1 MLLRLNDPAFY
12 ATGILLAGAMIFTPI
27 VLAYRQ
33 QADGAQNIIESGIE
47 AGFDRLQSL
56 VAGPGIATSVTVNAS
71 GGQSVVVLAE
81 NRLGD
86 PVIVSSA
93 GAFIP
98 LTRRE
103 LEVVQGHSLLVEYH
117 VSAAPGSEADQVHL
131 GLFQRGIGQ
140 NGWQLAD
147 IPADGQPIAVTLTP
161 PQCEAEYFFI
171 GLWPETLGEPGAIQ
185 LDRIRIEMLEPIEC
199 GGQ

>member
-12 ATGILLAGAMIFTPI
+12 AIGILLAGAMIFAPI

-33 QADGAQNIIESGIE
+33 QADGMQNIIESGID

-56 VAGPGIATSVTVNAS
+56 VAGPGIVTSVAANAN

-103 LEVVQGHSLLVEYH
+103 LEVVQGHSLQVEFH
-117 VSAAPGSEADQVHL
+117 VSAAPGSEAGQVNL

-140 NGWQLAD
+140 NGWQLVD
-147 IPADGQPIAVTLTP
+147 IPADGQPISVTLTP

-171 GLWPETLGEPGAIQ
+171 GLWPATLGEPGAIQ